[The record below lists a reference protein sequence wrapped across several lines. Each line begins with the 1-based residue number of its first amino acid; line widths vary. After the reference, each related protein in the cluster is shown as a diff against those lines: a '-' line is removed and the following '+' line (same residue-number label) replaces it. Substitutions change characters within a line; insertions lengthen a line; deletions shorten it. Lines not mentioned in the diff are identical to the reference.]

1 MKPAPGTKIVE
12 FAEMLGYPDV
22 QKFMALN
29 SDKVKTT
36 EAGVPYVDVNTDY
49 PDYSEIGRAPAST
62 EPASA
67 NTLNLDGVTA
77 AASAPMP
84 DNSTQGGSEN
94 LSIDLISNLSPDLQ
108 TVAME
113 GITSKT
119 ADSNP
124 EVKLSTDMMFTDGRE
139 NVSPAPGMINVTET
153 QTTSS
158 GYDMKE
164 AEKLLEEQLSIQT
177 RLNNLNLFQG
187 EKETKERLAAIKDL
201 NQQDEELKLAQE
213 ERQRQQR
220 LREEELMA
228 QVSAATNEYKSA
240 EVDPDRLFKKKGTG
254 SKILAALAA
263 GLGAYASAMTGTKNF
278 ALDIINSAIDD
289 DIDAQKTEIAQKAGA
304 ITEQRNLLND
314 LIRKGMSDTEAEKAA
329 RVIMIE
335 RVELQLK
342 ERLEKISGS
351 AAKQQGQL
359 LQEQL
364 NNEKQLKLE
373 ELKQAAAPKTVTITK
388 QQPSPA
394 LKLQQKFDESK
405 AAALGRKEGEKEAAE
420 KTPLSEKDKLARKVP
435 GFVGYANTQK
445 QAETAIQANKDIE
458 NLDQAL
464 DELIQIKKDYGYDN
478 PLYSEARKSA
488 ETKSILM
495 IGMLKSK
502 AFLDLG
508 VLQEADVKLLS
519 KAVPMDPLGQFN
531 TDIVLAQYQALKD
544 YVATSRDII
553 FGTLGLTPETGVRV
567 DMTKD
572 DLRNQ
577 FRSSQSIYSE

>member
-1 MKPAPGTKIVE
+1 MIIDYKGKGAEFIFKNLVDEGVNVTDLADLYRKTGATGATGVPRYITIEGNQIIGASDTYPAPVT
-12 FAEMLGYPDV
+12 
-22 QKFMALN
+22 
-29 SDKVKTT
+29 
-36 EAGVPYVDVNTDY
+36 
-49 PDYSEIGRAPAST
+49 ST
-62 EPASA
+62 EPESA
-67 NTLNLDGVTA
+67 GTT
-77 AASAPMP
+77 PI
-84 DNSTQGGSEN
+84 QGNMDLLSEF
-94 LSIDLISNLSPDLQ
+94 SPDLQ
-108 TVAME
+108 IAAQPNSPI
-113 GITSKT
+113 GPYRDDYKL
-119 ADSNP
+119 P
-124 EVKLSTDMMFTDGRE
+124 EEEQPDVKLSTDMMFTDGRE

-164 AEKLLEEQLSIQT
+164 TEKLLEEQLSIQT

-201 NQQDEELKLAQE
+201 NKQDEELKLAQE

-342 ERLEKISGS
+342 ERLEKISGA

-405 AAALGRKEGEKEAAE
+405 AAALGRKDAEKEA
-420 KTPLSEKDKLARKVP
+420 PLSEKDKLARKVP

-458 NLDQAL
+458 NLDKAL

-531 TDIVLAQYQALKD
+531 TDIVLAQYKALKD